1 MRMHN
6 ERSMSHH
13 NMANDWP
20 IPVYLKTTR
29 QMTGCY
35 GIVAL
40 RTISLWIPYL
50 PPRREANHPGVTEF
64 CQPLQVQSH
73 LEMSGILVQLGHIQ
87 CT

>member
-6 ERSMSHH
+6 EQSMSHH
-13 NMANDWP
+13 NMANDQP

-35 GIVAL
+35 GIDAL

-50 PPRREANHPGVTEF
+50 PPRREANHPEATPVANYSSQIRGSYMQF
-64 CQPLQVQSH
+64 L
-73 LEMSGILVQLGHIQ
+73 
-87 CT
+87 